1 MSHGCP
7 ICSLLPD
14 IDTLSSISNTS
25 RSPAAPAV
33 KHSVPTGRRPAADCL
48 AFDMTLLMALLSSET
63 GKRPLARVLGLLL
76 WQAGVE
82 TAHLAA
88 ILHHIDRLALASPAN
103 LECLEQGSFTDVARP
118 DSAIQLG
125 A

>member
-1 MSHGCP
+1 M
-7 ICSLLPD
+7 
-14 IDTLSSISNTS
+14 S

-33 KHSVPTGRRPAADCL
+33 NHWVIVPTGRRPAADCL
-48 AFDMTLLMALLSSET
+48 AFDMTLVMALLLSEI
-63 GKRPLARVLGLLL
+63 GKYRVPGGRFLQGCWVYRP
-76 WQAGVE
+76 
-82 TAHLAA
+82 
-88 ILHHIDRLALASPAN
+88 ALASPAN